1 MESLITDDNGAVVGV
16 RAVSTD
22 GNTDYTVSAANVI
35 LATGGYG
42 NNKEMLTDEMKS
54 ALYYGPATSTGEGIQ
69 MAQAVGAQTANM
81 EYGKRYPNGIEVDT
95 GLAKSTIAGN
105 IAGWTMSA
113 ILVNQEGNRVVN
125 EKASNRTILETEL
138 QQTGGEL
145 FLLLDSET
153 FEVWKSKLSEAGIS
167 ESDIEKY
174 LEANGTTTPVFA
186 HGETLEEAA
195 AAAGID
201 ADALKAT
208 YTPAALPGLRTAEDP
223 GLRAWIRKE
232 TGDGTR
238 SINDFVIPYAP
249 SIAFYPGSTDV
260 GDVSW
265 LTPTAQFHAV
275 TWTSGAPG
283 HSWQNVSIGKTAI
296 AHKGMLYA
304 ADVLAGT
311 AADLLES
318 PALLE
323 RARVEFRDSAA
334 EGYDSPLE

>member
-1 MESLITDDNGAVVGV
+1 MDSVSGA
-16 RAVSTD
+16 
-22 GNTDYTVSAANVI
+22 TVSSEGIVAAVADAI
-35 LATGGYG
+35 AKAGGDV
-42 NNKEMLTDEMKS
+42 E

-201 ADALKAT
+201 ADALHTSLRCAKDYRER
-208 YTPAALPGLRTAEDP
+208 YTLFKLLDELGELEDY
-223 GLRAWIRKE
+223 LKRIE
-232 TGDGTR
+232 
-238 SINDFVIPYAP
+238 
-249 SIAFYPGSTDV
+249 
-260 GDVSW
+260 
-265 LTPTAQFHAV
+265 
-275 TWTSGAPG
+275 
-283 HSWQNVSIGKTAI
+283 
-296 AHKGMLYA
+296 
-304 ADVLAGT
+304 
-311 AADLLES
+311 
-318 PALLE
+318 
-323 RARVEFRDSAA
+323 
-334 EGYDSPLE
+334 